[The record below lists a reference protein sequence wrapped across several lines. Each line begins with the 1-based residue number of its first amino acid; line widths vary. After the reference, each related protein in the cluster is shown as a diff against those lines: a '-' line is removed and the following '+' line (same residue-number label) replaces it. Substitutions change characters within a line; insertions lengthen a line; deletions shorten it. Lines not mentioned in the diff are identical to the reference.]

1 MAIYSLSNV
10 NGKSIEISKE
20 WMPRIIFAGN
30 INTLTSDYRI
40 AQYNHVVSQT
50 AEDMAVADKVMEEL
64 NKQIQDKFVEW
75 EQMIVD
81 PTRKEALKR
90 ARVGWNNYVKD
101 SQAVIA
107 LSRENKTQ
115 EAGVLL
121 RGEAKTK
128 YDDVSA
134 QILEIQE
141 YTVMMGNKA
150 SEEGDAIYQNISKV
164 LIGVVVVAIVL
175 LSILMVIFTRWMI
188 RRFEVL
194 SARLGKIADGDLK
207 EKVVITVKDE
217 LGVVGTS
224 INKMIDNLVML
235 VGQIQNTSQQVA
247 ASSEELTASADQSA
261 EVTQQI
267 AQSIMNV
274 ASLSN
279 DQVSAV
285 RQAGGVTQEISA
297 GVEETAATVNMAAE
311 QAGQAVNTAKEG
323 NQIIDQAVE
332 QMRSIET
339 TVNESAEV
347 VTKLGQRSKEI
358 GAIVDTISGIA
369 GQTNLLAL
377 NAAIEAARAGE
388 QGKGFAV
395 VAEEVRKLA
404 EQSQEAAKQIGQ
416 LISEIQNDTDAAVV
430 AMNNGTQE
438 VHQGTAVVT
447 KAGDAFVQI
456 LDMVKNVSEQS
467 GEIARTM
474 EDLARGT
481 QKIVESAS
489 VVEKSSKDV
498 AAESQTVSAATEEQS
513 ASMEQI
519 ASSSRS
525 LAGLAQELQAA
536 SEKFRI

>member
-1 MAIYSLSNV
+1 MMVANRDDYAKVNSRIIGFGEYSMEQAKKLSADGDALYSLA
-10 NGKSIEISKE
+10 
-20 WMPRIIFAGN
+20 F
-30 INTLTSDYRI
+30 
-40 AQYNHVVSQT
+40 
-50 AEDMAVADKVMEEL
+50 
-64 NKQIQDKFVEW
+64 
-75 EQMIVD
+75 
-81 PTRKEALKR
+81 
-90 ARVGWNNYVKD
+90 
-101 SQAVIA
+101 
-107 LSRENKTQ
+107 
-115 EAGVLL
+115 
-121 RGEAKTK
+121 
-128 YDDVSA
+128 
-134 QILEIQE
+134 
-141 YTVMMGNKA
+141 
-150 SEEGDAIYQNISKV
+150 KV
-164 LIGVVVVAIVL
+164 LVGSILVAIL
-175 LSILMVIFTRWMI
+175 LLIAIMVIFTRWMI
-188 RRFEVL
+188 HRFETL
-194 SARLGKIADGDLK
+194 SARLGRIADGDLK
-207 EKVVITVKDE
+207 EKFIITVKDE
-217 LGVVGTS
+217 LGEVGSS

-261 EVTQQI
+261 QVTQQI
-267 AQSIMNV
+267 AQSIMHV

-279 DQVSAV
+279 DQVNSV
-285 RQAGGVTQEISA
+285 GEAGGVVQEISA
-297 GVEETAATVNMAAE
+297 GVEETAATVSMAAE

-456 LDMVKNVSEQS
+456 LDMVQNVNAQS

-489 VVEKSSKDV
+489 GVERSSKDV

-525 LAGLAQELQAA
+525 LANLAQELQAA

>member
-1 MAIYSLSNV
+1 MVANRDDYAKVNSRIIGFGEYSMEQAKKLSADGDALYSLA
-10 NGKSIEISKE
+10 
-20 WMPRIIFAGN
+20 F
-30 INTLTSDYRI
+30 
-40 AQYNHVVSQT
+40 
-50 AEDMAVADKVMEEL
+50 
-64 NKQIQDKFVEW
+64 
-75 EQMIVD
+75 
-81 PTRKEALKR
+81 
-90 ARVGWNNYVKD
+90 
-101 SQAVIA
+101 
-107 LSRENKTQ
+107 
-115 EAGVLL
+115 
-121 RGEAKTK
+121 
-128 YDDVSA
+128 
-134 QILEIQE
+134 
-141 YTVMMGNKA
+141 
-150 SEEGDAIYQNISKV
+150 KV
-164 LIGVVVVAIVL
+164 LVGSILVAIL
-175 LSILMVIFTRWMI
+175 LLIAIMVIFTRWMI
-188 RRFEVL
+188 HRFETL
-194 SARLGKIADGDLK
+194 SARLGRIADGDLK
-207 EKVVITVKDE
+207 EKFIITVKDE
-217 LGVVGTS
+217 LGEVGSS

-261 EVTQQI
+261 QVTQQI
-267 AQSIMNV
+267 AQSIMHV

-279 DQVSAV
+279 DQVNSV
-285 RQAGGVTQEISA
+285 GEAGGVVQEISA
-297 GVEETAATVNMAAE
+297 GVEETAATVSMAAE

-377 NAAIEAARAGE
+377 KAALEAARAGE

-456 LDMVKNVSEQS
+456 LDMVQNVNAQS

-489 VVEKSSKDV
+489 GVERSSKDV

-519 ASSSRS
+519 ASGSRS
-525 LAGLAQELQAA
+525 LANLAQELQAA